1 MSQLTYD
8 LDTLRHSTSH
18 VLAQAVLKLFP
29 TAKLGIGPSI
39 SDGFYYDFD
48 LDTPITEEDLKK
60 LELMM
65 TQIIDENQSFS
76 HFSLGKEE
84 SLKILQKSNQPY
96 KCELIDD
103 LQLNDYSFY
112 ENGPFVDLC
121 KGPHIQST
129 KEIKAF
135 KLLKVSGAYWK
146 GSEKNK
152 MLQRI
157 YGTAFFNPK
166 DLKIYLHQ
174 LEEAK
179 KRDHRKIGKELNLFS
194 IQEEIGGG
202 LILWH
207 PKGSIMRNII
217 ETFWKDEHFKQGY
230 DLIYTPHIGK
240 SELWKTSGHLDFYEE
255 NMYDKMSIENQ
266 DYYLRPMNCPF
277 HIMIYNSSLHSYRN
291 LPIRY
296 AELGTVYR
304 FERSGVLQG
313 LFRVRGFTQDD
324 AHIICSKDQVNDE
337 INRALTFSLNML
349 KFFGFSDFELFI
361 STKPSE
367 KFVGNPDQW
376 KLAESSLQKAVEVQK
391 LPYQIDEGGGAF
403 YGPKIDIK
411 IKDAIGRQW
420 QCSTIQFDFNLPER
434 FGMSFINSEGNKEEP
449 FMIHRALLGSLE
461 RFFGILIEHY
471 SGWFPTWLSPVQCI
485 VLTINSEVLPYAQS
499 VLASL
504 KQLNIRADLDSSSEK
519 IGYKIRQAITQKIP
533 YLIIIGDK
541 EKENNQITLRHK
553 KDNLGSFS
561 LESFMQSYQ
570 QEFYSPIDNDT

>member
-179 KRDHRKIGKELNLFS
+179 TL
-194 IQEEIGGG
+194 
-202 LILWH
+202 
-207 PKGSIMRNII
+207 
-217 ETFWKDEHFKQGY
+217 
-230 DLIYTPHIGK
+230 
-240 SELWKTSGHLDFYEE
+240 
-255 NMYDKMSIENQ
+255 
-266 DYYLRPMNCPF
+266 C
-277 HIMIYNSSLHSYRN
+277 
-291 LPIRY
+291 
-296 AELGTVYR
+296 
-304 FERSGVLQG
+304 
-313 LFRVRGFTQDD
+313 
-324 AHIICSKDQVNDE
+324 
-337 INRALTFSLNML
+337 
-349 KFFGFSDFELFI
+349 
-361 STKPSE
+361 
-367 KFVGNPDQW
+367 
-376 KLAESSLQKAVEVQK
+376 
-391 LPYQIDEGGGAF
+391 
-403 YGPKIDIK
+403 
-411 IKDAIGRQW
+411 
-420 QCSTIQFDFNLPER
+420 
-434 FGMSFINSEGNKEEP
+434 
-449 FMIHRALLGSLE
+449 
-461 RFFGILIEHY
+461 
-471 SGWFPTWLSPVQCI
+471 
-485 VLTINSEVLPYAQS
+485 
-499 VLASL
+499 
-504 KQLNIRADLDSSSEK
+504 AD
-519 IGYKIRQAITQKIP
+519 
-533 YLIIIGDK
+533 
-541 EKENNQITLRHK
+541 
-553 KDNLGSFS
+553 
-561 LESFMQSYQ
+561 
-570 QEFYSPIDNDT
+570 